1 MVPDFKDSSQLY
13 METRIVV
20 SKQDIYLTS
29 GDLISGFFCII
40 REHMELL
47 DAVEQYG
54 YGNWGDIA
62 KKVTY
67 RRAAGQAG
75 QQQQQQGRAPDEARE
90 EFGEAFV
97 LGGIGASTWREDD
110 RGRARDHTQ
119 GNPLLPPEPA
129 PAPLGPSDMQA
140 AMSGPGLHETT
151 MLGYMPL
158 R

>member
-1 MVPDFKDSSQLY
+1 
-13 METRIVV
+13 
-20 SKQDIYLTS
+20 
-29 GDLISGFFCII
+29 
-40 REHMELL
+40 MELL

-62 KKVTY
+62 KKVSCS
-67 RRAAGQAG
+67 RAGAGGGGRAAAGGGAG
-75 QQQQQQGRAPDEARE
+75 QNGQSGGHRAPEEARE

-97 LGGIGASTWREDD
+97 AGSIGASTWREDD

-119 GNPLLPPEPA
+119 GNPLLPEPA
-129 PAPLGPSDMQA
+129 PAPGPADVQA
-140 AMSGPGLHETT
+140 AMPGLGLHETT

>member
-1 MVPDFKDSSQLY
+1 

-67 RRAAGQAG
+67 RRAAG